1 MISRKIMMLLTA
13 FCFVS
18 VSAFAQQDKSREV
31 ATANQKTIVPSWAMK
46 TSTGEAVFT
55 NPMEMPR
62 FPGCEEL
69 AKDERHPCSI
79 NKLMEFVGA
88 NVRYPEAA
96 KAEGVQGTVLVEF
109 IVDTKGKV
117 IEPKV
122 KKSVSPSLDA
132 EAIRVINSMPRWI
145 PGKEEGT
152 IVNSLMSFPIKF
164 KLASESETK

>member
-1 MISRKIMMLLTA
+1 
-13 FCFVS
+13 
-18 VSAFAQQDKSREV
+18 
-31 ATANQKTIVPSWAMK
+31 
-46 TSTGEAVFT
+46 
-55 NPMEMPR
+55 
-62 FPGCEEL
+62 
-69 AKDERHPCSI
+69 
-79 NKLMEFVGA
+79 MEFVGA